1 MGRENFLSAIY
12 MLFIKDGKVLVQ
24 RRQGTK
30 LWNGY
35 LALPAGHI
43 DSGENVYETLVKE
56 AKEELSI
63 DITINDI
70 EDTFVV
76 NRKNKVLPPYFDVY
90 FVIKNYEGII
100 RIAEPEKCKE
110 LIYVDMNNLPS
121 DMIDYEVKAIKNYL
135 NGIKFSVFNEEND
148 VVTK

>member
-1 MGRENFLSAIY
+1 MEREKFLCAIY

-30 LWNGY
+30 LWSGY
-35 LALPAGHI
+35 LALPAGHV

-63 DITINDI
+63 DISINDI

-76 NRKNKVLPPYFDVY
+76 NRKNKILPPYFDVY
-90 FVIKNYEGII
+90 FVLNNYNGTIK
-100 RIAEPEKCKE
+100 IAEPEKCKE
-110 LIYVDMNNLPS
+110 LKYVDMNNLPS
-121 DMIDYEVKAIKNYL
+121 DMIDFEVDAIKNYL
-135 NGIKFSVFNEEND
+135 KGIKFSVFNEEND